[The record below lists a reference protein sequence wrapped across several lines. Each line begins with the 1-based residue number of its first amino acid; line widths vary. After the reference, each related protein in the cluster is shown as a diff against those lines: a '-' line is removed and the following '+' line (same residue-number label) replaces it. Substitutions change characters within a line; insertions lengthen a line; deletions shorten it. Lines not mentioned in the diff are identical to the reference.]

1 MAGTK
6 QTYPSGAPS
15 TYFLTYSCQGLS
27 HYIMKSGTSE
37 KPHATWTSCPTQ
49 LLRGQ
54 NYLLLDSS
62 VPETLDQRI
71 PQPISLLLESEELT
85 EASYP
90 LGKPCL
96 EIPT

>member
-1 MAGTK
+1 MAGTQ

-27 HYIMKSGTSE
+27 HYVMKSGTSE

-62 VPETLDQRI
+62 VPETLDQRT
-71 PQPISLLLESEELT
+71 PQPISLLLGSEGLT